1 MASIYRSL
9 NLILLGPP
17 GSGKGTQARVL
28 AERYRVPHVSTGDM
42 LRDEVRRGTTLGLQA
57 KEIIDHG
64 ELVPDHVVAGII
76 LRRLDQ
82 EDSTRGVILDGYP
95 RNVEQAKVLD
105 GILAE
110 LGRTL
115 ERVVLILV
123 PDAEIVR
130 RLGGRR
136 SCAACGRIY
145 NLQLSPPSSVGTC
158 DDCGCALELR
168 DDDSEPV
175 VRERLRQY
183 HENTAPLV
191 EFYRARGLLVEVDG
205 AQQMGTVSEAIVE
218 AIGAPVAG

>member
-1 MASIYRSL
+1 MTSIYRSL

-28 AERYRVPHVSTGDM
+28 AERYDVPHVSTGDM
-42 LRDEVRRGTTLGLQA
+42 LRDEVRRGTALGRQA
-57 KEIIDHG
+57 KEMMDRG
-64 ELVPDHVVAGII
+64 ELVPDHVVAGIV

-82 EDSTRGVILDGYP
+82 EDATRGVILDGYP
-95 RNVEQAKVLD
+95 RNVEQAGVLD

-115 ERVVLILV
+115 ERVALISV
-123 PDAEIVR
+123 PDGEIVR
-130 RLGGRR
+130 RLGARR
-136 SCAACGRIY
+136 SCTACGRVY
-145 NLQLSPPSSVGTC
+145 NLELSPPSKPGAC
-158 DDCGCALELR
+158 DGCGGPLELR
-168 DDDSEPV
+168 DDDREPV

-183 HENTAPLV
+183 REKTTPLV

-205 AQQMGTVSEAIVE
+205 AQKMEAVAEAIVE